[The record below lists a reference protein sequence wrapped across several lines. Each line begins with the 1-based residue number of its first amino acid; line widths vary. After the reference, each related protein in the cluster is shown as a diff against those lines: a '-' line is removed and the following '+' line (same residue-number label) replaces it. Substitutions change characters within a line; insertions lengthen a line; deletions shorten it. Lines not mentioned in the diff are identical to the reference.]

1 MTVENLITQ
10 ISEDPVYSADAIH
23 GYLRRLL
30 AAPAP
35 NSGAALPGAVGEI
48 IGDIAAELGLSLSA
62 DPRIRATGNL
72 AIEIGAASPAV
83 DLLITA
89 HMDRPSFRVLNL
101 ADATLYPLCAIR
113 VPHPQYRCR
122 AIAIRYLA
130 GRVETA
136 AEGELQFG
144 QVQGERQIRFDV
156 ESGALSWG
164 DTVLMAA
171 EPRLVNGRVTG
182 TGLDNATGLL
192 LGLLS
197 ARALSALSDNLAARG
212 RKVVV
217 AFTDQE
223 EGPPDGLFGQG
234 ASRLAQALP
243 PPRLGF
249 INIDAHNVDE
259 ATGHMPG
266 IGASHAFVSGY
277 GRGSVVPLDYQALA
291 TDLAEAVNRAEPST
305 VKLNYGYVSR
315 SDDMLGSLNA
325 RCLGLI
331 GVVLENAHTTEET
344 VALEDLVAA
353 VRWASAFVLQVV
365 PSKSI
370 ASDTDSC

>member
-1 MTVENLITQ
+1 MTVESLITQ
-10 ISEDPVYSADAIH
+10 ISNDPVYSVDAIY

-35 NSGAALPGAVGEI
+35 NSGALLAGAVGDI

-62 DPRIRATGNL
+62 DPRIRATGAL
-72 AIEIGAASPAV
+72 AIEVGAASEAAN
-83 DLLITA
+83 LLITA

-113 VPHPQYRCR
+113 VPQPQYRCR
-122 AIAIRYLA
+122 AIAVRYLA
-130 GRVETA
+130 GRIETA

-144 QVQGERQIRFDV
+144 EVDGERQIRFDV
-156 ESGALSWG
+156 ESGSLSRG

-171 EPRLVNGRVTG
+171 EPRLVNGRIIG
-182 TGLDNATGLL
+182 TGLDNATGVTLA
-192 LGLLS
+192 LLS
-197 ARALSALSDNLAARG
+197 ARALSAFSNELAARG
-212 RKVVV
+212 RKLVV

-223 EGPPDGLFGQG
+223 EGPPDGLFGQA
-234 ASRLAQALP
+234 ASRLAHALP
-243 PPRLGF
+243 APRLGF

-259 ATGHMPG
+259 ATGHVPG

-291 TDLAEAVNRAEPST
+291 TDLAEEVNQARPGT

-315 SDDMLGSLNA
+315 SDDMLLSLNA

-344 VALEDLVAA
+344 VALGDLAAA
-353 VRWASAFVLQVV
+353 VRWISAYVLRILE
-365 PSKSI
+365 SKRN
-370 ASDTDSC
+370 

>member
-10 ISEDPVYSADAIH
+10 IGKDPVYSADAIY

-35 NSGAALPGAVGEI
+35 NSGARLPGAVGEV
-48 IGDIAAELGLSLSA
+48 IGDIAAELGLSLAA

-72 AIEIGAASPAV
+72 AIEVGAASAEA

-101 ADATLYPLCAIR
+101 SDATLYPLCAIR

-122 AIAIRYLA
+122 AIAVRYPVE
-130 GRVETA
+130 RIETA
-136 AEGELQFG
+136 AEGELQFDE
-144 QVQGERQIRFDV
+144 VQGERQIRFDV
-156 ESGALSWG
+156 ENGSLDWG

-171 EPRLVNGRVTG
+171 EPRLVDGRIIG
-182 TGLDNATGLL
+182 TGLDNATGVLL
-192 LGLLS
+192 ALLA
-197 ARALSALSDNLAARG
+197 ARALSALSDDFVSRD
-212 RKVVV
+212 RKVVF

-259 ATGHMPG
+259 STGHVPG

-291 TDLAEAVNRAEPST
+291 TDLAGEVNRVRPGT

-315 SDDMLGSLNA
+315 SDDMLLSLNA

-331 GVVLENAHTTEET
+331 GVVLKNAHTTEET
-344 VALEDLVAA
+344 IALGDLVAA
-353 VRWASAFVLQVV
+353 VSWISAFLAKILATQ
-365 PSKSI
+365 
-370 ASDTDSC
+370 

>member
-1 MTVENLITQ
+1 MTVDNLITR
-10 ISEDPVYSADAIH
+10 ISKDPVYSADAIY

-35 NSGAALPGAVGEI
+35 NSGASLPGAVGDI
-48 IGDIAAELGLSLSA
+48 IGAIAAESGLSLSA
-62 DPRIRATGNL
+62 DPRIRATGAL
-72 AIEIGAASPAV
+72 AIEVGAASAAA

-122 AIAIRYLA
+122 AIALRYLA
-130 GRVETA
+130 GRIETA
-136 AEGELQFG
+136 AEGELQFNEVDG
-144 QVQGERQIRFDV
+144 QRQIRFDV
-156 ESGALSWG
+156 ESGSLAWG

-171 EPRLVNGRVTG
+171 EPRLVEGRIIG
-182 TGLDNATGLL
+182 TGLDNATGVLI
-192 LGLLS
+192 GLLS
-197 ARALSALSDNLAARG
+197 ARALSAFSDQLAARG
-212 RKVVV
+212 HKVIF

-234 ASRLAQALP
+234 ASRLAHALP
-243 PPRLGF
+243 APRLGF

-259 ATGHMPG
+259 STGHAPG

-291 TDLAEAVNRAEPST
+291 TDLAEEVNQARPGT

-315 SDDMLGSLNA
+315 SDDMLLSLNT
-325 RCLGLI
+325 RCLALI

-353 VRWASAFVLQVV
+353 VGWISAYVLELLE
-365 PSKSI
+365 SKRN
-370 ASDTDSC
+370 

>member
-1 MTVENLITQ
+1 MTVENLITR
-10 ISEDPVYSADAIH
+10 IDKNPVYSADAIY

-35 NSGAALPGAVGEI
+35 NSGAALPGAVGGV
-48 IGDIAAELGLSLSA
+48 IGDVAGELGLSLSA
-62 DPRIRATGNL
+62 DPRIRAAGAL
-72 AIEIGAASPAV
+72 AIEIGSAAAAADV
-83 DLLITA
+83 LITA

-101 ADATLYPLCAIR
+101 EKATLYPLCAIR
-113 VPHPQYRCR
+113 IPHPRYRCR
-122 AIAIRYLA
+122 AIAVRYLA
-130 GRVETA
+130 GRIETA
-136 AEGELQFG
+136 AEGSLQFG
-144 QVQGERQIRFDV
+144 EVDGQREIRFDV

-171 EPRLVNGRVTG
+171 EPRLVEGRIIG
-182 TGLDNATGLL
+182 AGLDNATGVLI
-192 LGLLS
+192 GLLS
-197 ARALSALSDNLAARG
+197 ARALSAFSDDFISQG

-234 ASRLAQALP
+234 ASRLAHAL

-259 ATGHMPG
+259 ETGHAPG
-266 IGASHAFVSGY
+266 IGASQAFVSGF

-291 TDLAEAVNRAEPST
+291 TDLAEEVNRARPGT

-315 SDDMLGSLNA
+315 SDDMLLSLNA

-344 VALEDLVAA
+344 AALGDLAAA
-353 VRWASAFVLQVV
+353 VRWVSACVAQVAKEQ
-365 PSKSI
+365 P
-370 ASDTDSC
+370 TT

>member
-1 MTVENLITQ
+1 MTFETLMTRIAD
-10 ISEDPVYSADAIH
+10 DPVYAADAIY

-35 NSGAALPGAVGEI
+35 NSGAPLPGAVGEI
-48 IGDIAAELGLSLSA
+48 IGDIAAELGLSLAA
-62 DPRIRATGNL
+62 DPRIRAAGAL
-72 AIEIGAASPAV
+72 AIEIGAETAGA

-89 HMDRPSFRVLNL
+89 HMDRPSFRVLSL
-101 ADATLYPLCAIR
+101 SDATLYPLCAIR
-113 VPHPQYRCR
+113 APHPQYRCR
-122 AIAIRYLA
+122 AIAVRYLS
-130 GRVETA
+130 GRIETA

-144 QVQGERQIRFDV
+144 EVDGERQIRFDV
-156 ESGALSWG
+156 KNGSLAWG

-171 EPRLVNGRVTG
+171 EPRLVDGRIIG
-182 TGLDNATGLL
+182 TGLDNGAGVLL
-192 LGLLS
+192 TLLS
-197 ARALSALSDNLAARG
+197 ARTLSAFSDDFASRG
-212 RKVVV
+212 RKVVF

-234 ASRLAQALP
+234 VSRLAQALP
-243 PPRLGF
+243 APRLGF

-259 ATGHMPG
+259 ATGHAPG

-291 TDLAEAVNRAEPST
+291 TDLAEAVNQAKPGT

-315 SDDMLGSLNA
+315 SDDMLSSLNA

-344 VALEDLVAA
+344 VALNDLVAA
-353 VRWASAFVLQVV
+353 VRWISAFVLQVMS
-365 PSKSI
+365 SKSI
-370 ASDTDSC
+370 GNYQE

>member
-1 MTVENLITQ
+1 MTVENLISQTGK
-10 ISEDPVYSADAIH
+10 DPLYSADAIF

-35 NSGAALPGAVGEI
+35 NSGASLPGAVGEV
-48 IGDIAAELGLSLSA
+48 IGDIAAELGLSLST
-62 DPRIRATGNL
+62 DPRLRATGNL
-72 AIEIGAASPAV
+72 AIEVGAATAAA

-101 ADATLYPLCAIR
+101 ADATLYSLCAIR
-113 VPHPQYRCR
+113 VPHSQYRCR
-122 AIAIRYLA
+122 AIAVRYRA
-130 GRVETA
+130 GRLETA
-136 AEGELQFG
+136 AEGALQFG
-144 QVQGERQIRFDV
+144 EIEGARQIRFEV
-156 ESGALSWG
+156 ESGSLAWG

-171 EPRLVNGRVTG
+171 EPRLVDGRVIG
-182 TGLDNATGLL
+182 TGLDNATGVVLA
-192 LGLLS
+192 LLS
-197 ARALSALSDNLAARG
+197 ARALSAFCDDIAARG
-212 RKVVV
+212 IKVIF

-223 EGPPDGLFGQG
+223 EGPPIGLFGQG
-234 ASRLAQALP
+234 ASRLAHALP

-249 INIDAHNVDE
+249 INIDAHNVD
-259 ATGHMPG
+259 ASTGHVPG

-291 TDLAEAVNRAEPST
+291 TDLAEAVNRARPGT

-325 RCLGLI
+325 RCLGLT

-344 VALEDLVAA
+344 VALGDLVAG
-353 VRWASAFVLQVV
+353 VMWLSAFV
-365 PSKSI
+365 SKILESK
-370 ASDTDSC
+370 

>member
-1 MTVENLITQ
+1 VNGAPMTVENLITQ
-10 ISEDPVYSADAIH
+10 ISNDPIYSADAIY

-35 NSGAALPGAVGEI
+35 NSGASLPGAVGEV
-48 IGDIAAELGLSLSA
+48 IGAIAGELGLSLAA
-62 DPRIRATGNL
+62 DPRIRATGAL
-72 AIEIGAASPAV
+72 AIEVGAASAAA

-113 VPHPQYRCR
+113 VPHPRYRCP
-122 AIAIRYLA
+122 AISLRYLA
-130 GRVETA
+130 GRIETA
-136 AEGELQFG
+136 AEGELQFNEVDG
-144 QVQGERQIRFDV
+144 QRQIRFNV
-156 ESGALSWG
+156 ESGSLAWG

-171 EPRLVNGRVTG
+171 EPRLVEGRIIG
-182 TGLDNATGLL
+182 TGLDNATGVLI
-192 LGLLS
+192 GLLS
-197 ARALSALSDNLAARG
+197 ARALSAFSDQLAARD

-234 ASRLAQALP
+234 ASRLAHALP

-259 ATGHMPG
+259 STGHAPG
-266 IGASHAFVSGY
+266 IGASQAFVSGY

-291 TDLAEAVNRAEPST
+291 MDLAEEVNQARPGT

-315 SDDMLGSLNA
+315 SDDMLLSLNA
-325 RCLGLI
+325 RCLALI
-331 GVVLENAHTTEET
+331 GVVLDNAHTTEET

-353 VRWASAFVLQVV
+353 VGWISAYVLELLE
-365 PSKSI
+365 SKRN
-370 ASDTDSC
+370 

>member
-1 MTVENLITQ
+1 MTIENLISQTGK
-10 ISEDPVYSADAIH
+10 DPLYSADAIY

-35 NSGAALPGAVGEI
+35 NSGASLPGAVGEV
-48 IGDIAAELGLSLSA
+48 IGDIAAELGLSLST
-62 DPRIRATGNL
+62 DPRLRATGNL
-72 AIEIGAASPAV
+72 AIEIGAESDSA

-113 VPHPQYRCR
+113 VPHSQYRCR
-122 AIAIRYLA
+122 AIAVRYLD
-130 GRVETA
+130 GRLETA
-136 AEGELQFG
+136 AEGALQFG
-144 QVQGERQIRFDV
+144 EIEGEQQIRFEV
-156 ESGALSWG
+156 ESGSLAWG

-171 EPRLVNGRVTG
+171 EPRLVNGRVIG
-182 TGLDNATGLL
+182 TGLDNATGVVLA
-192 LGLLS
+192 LLS
-197 ARALSALSDNLAARG
+197 ARVLSAFCDDIVSQG
-212 RKVVV
+212 RKIVF

-223 EGPPDGLFGQG
+223 EGPPIGLFGQG
-234 ASRLAQALP
+234 ASRLAHALP
-243 PPRLGF
+243 PPHLGF
-249 INIDAHNVDE
+249 INIDAHNVD
-259 ATGHMPG
+259 ASTGHVPG

-291 TDLAEAVNRAEPST
+291 TDLAEAVNRARPGT

-325 RCLGLI
+325 RCLGLT

-344 VALEDLVAA
+344 VALGDLVAG
-353 VRWASAFVLQVV
+353 VMWLSSFV
-365 PSKSI
+365 SKLLESK
-370 ASDTDSC
+370 

>member
-72 AIEIGAASPAV
+72 AIEVGAASAEA

-113 VPHPQYRCR
+113 IPHPQYRCR
-122 AIAIRYLA
+122 AIALRYLA
-130 GRVETA
+130 GRIETA

-144 QVQGERQIRFDV
+144 ELDGGRQIRFDV
-156 ESGALSWG
+156 KKGSLAWG

-171 EPRLVNGRVTG
+171 EPRLVNGRVIG
-182 TGLDNATGLL
+182 TGLDNATGAL

-212 RKVVV
+212 RKVLF

-243 PPRLGF
+243 PRLGF

-259 ATGHMPG
+259 STGHVPG

-291 TDLAEAVNRAEPST
+291 TDLAEAINRAEPGT

-344 VALEDLVAA
+344 VALGDLVAA
-353 VRWASAFVLQVV
+353 VRWLSAFVLQVV

-370 ASDTDSC
+370 ASDTDAC